1 MYQKDKVLV
10 TGASGY
16 IGSHIVKQAYDA
28 GYEVHTLDNGVGNEL
43 SDYSSKH
50 FTVNIR
56 AGLNLPQEHY
66 KAVIHC
72 AALISVE
79 ESTRIPKQY
88 YETNVIGTVHLLNEL
103 NYDHFVFASTGAAFD
118 PVSPY
123 AKSKLIAEE
132 AVRQMA
138 ENYSIFRFFNVAGNN
153 GIFQQTCTPSHI
165 IHIAAQAAAGKRDKM
180 VIFGNDYDTLD
191 GTCIRDYVHVVD
203 LADALVRSINTPAN
217 TPYECVGSGA
227 GYSNLEVVNTMK
239 RISGV
244 DFPVEFGQRRAG
256 DPSILKVD
264 TVSKYV
270 IINHTLEDM
279 CRSAYA
285 TEIK

>member
-1 MYQKDKVLV
+1 MDKVLV

-16 IGSHIVKQAYDA
+16 IGSHIVKQAHDA
-28 GYEVHTLDNGVGNEL
+28 GYEVHTLDNGIGNEL
-43 SDYSSKH
+43 SNYSSKH

-56 AGLNLPQEHY
+56 KGLNLPQDHY
-66 KAVIHC
+66 KAIIHC

-103 NYDHFVFASTGAAFD
+103 NYDNFIFASTGAAFD

-165 IHIAAQAAAGKRDKM
+165 IHIAAQTAAGKRDKM
-180 VIFGNDYDTLD
+180 VIFGNDYDTPD
-191 GTCIRDYVHVVD
+191 GTCVRDYVHVVD

-217 TPYECVGSGA
+217 TPYECIGSGN
-227 GYSNLEVVNTMK
+227 GYSNLEIVNAMK
-239 RISGV
+239 NVSDVRFKTEYG
-244 DFPVEFGQRRAG
+244 PRRDG
-256 DPSILKVD
+256 DPAILKVD

-270 IINHTLEDM
+270 KINYSIEDM
-279 CRSAYA
+279 CRTAY
-285 TEIK
+285 EMELK

>member
-1 MYQKDKVLV
+1 MAKVLV

-16 IGSHIVKQAYDA
+16 IGSHVVKAAYDA
-28 GYEVHTLDNGVGNEL
+28 GHEVHTLDNGIGNDIA
-43 SDYSSKH
+43 DYSSKH

-56 AGLNLPQEHY
+56 IGLNFPTEHY
-66 KAVIHC
+66 DAVIHC

-79 ESTRIPKQY
+79 ESTRMPKQY
-88 YETNVIGTVHLLNEL
+88 YDTNAVGTIHLLNFL
-103 NYDHFVFASTGAAFD
+103 SYDHFIFASTAAAFE
-118 PVSPY
+118 PINPY
-123 AKSKLIAEE
+123 GKSKLIAEE
-132 AVRQMA
+132 AVRQIA
-138 ENYSIFRFFNVAGNN
+138 NDYTIFRFFNVAGNN
-153 GIFQQTCTPSHI
+153 GEFTQTCKPSHI
-165 IHIAAQAAAGKRDKM
+165 IHIAAQAASGKRDKM

-203 LADALVRSINTPAN
+203 LADTLVRCINTPAN
-217 TPYECVGSGA
+217 TPYECIGSGA

-239 RISGV
+239 HVTEV
-244 DFPVEFGQRRAG
+244 DFPVEFGPRRAG

-270 IINHTLEDM
+270 SINHTLGDM

-285 TEIK
+285 MELK